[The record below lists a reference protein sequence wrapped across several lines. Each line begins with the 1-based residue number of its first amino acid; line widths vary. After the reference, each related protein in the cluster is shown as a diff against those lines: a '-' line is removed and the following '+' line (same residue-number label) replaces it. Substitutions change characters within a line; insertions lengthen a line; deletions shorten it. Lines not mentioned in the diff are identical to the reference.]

1 MKKLSIIIPMM
12 NEEDGIDILFR
23 RLIPIISG
31 LELDYEIICV
41 NDGSVDGTL
50 SKLIEKRKSNCKI
63 HIIDLSRN
71 FGKEAAL
78 MAGIEHA
85 TGECL
90 IPLDADLQ
98 DPPELIPEMIY
109 KWQLGAEVV
118 LAVRERRRS
127 DSWIKR
133 TSANMFYSTINKL
146 SDIPIPSNA
155 GDFRLIDRK
164 VVFALRRLPERNRFN
179 KGIFAWLGFK
189 TEILTYERP
198 EREAGQT
205 KWKFRQLW
213 SFALDGITSFSSWPL
228 RVWSYIGLAIATAS
242 LMYALITVI
251 RVIFFDDIH
260 LPGYASIITAIMFS
274 TGVILISLGV
284 IAEYLSRIF
293 IEVKSRP
300 LYIIRDIY
308 DQNSPSNTHD

>member
-1 MKKLSIIIPMM
+1 MM

-23 RLIPIISG
+23 RLVPIISG
-31 LELDYEIICV
+31 IELDYEIICV
-41 NDGSVDGTL
+41 NDGSVDETL

-63 HIIDLSRN
+63 HVIDLSRN

-98 DPPELIPEMIY
+98 DPPELIPEMIR

-118 LAVRERRRS
+118 LAVRERRSS
-127 DSWIKR
+127 DSWVKR

-164 VVFALRRLPERNRFN
+164 VVLALRQLPERNRFN

-228 RVWSYIGLAIATAS
+228 RVWSYIGLAIASAS
-242 LMYALITVI
+242 LMYALITII
-251 RVIFFDDIH
+251 RVIVFDDIH

-284 IAEYLSRIF
+284 IAEYISRIF

-300 LYIIRDIY
+300 LYIVRDIY
-308 DQNSPSNTHD
+308 DQNSLSKTHD

>member
-1 MKKLSIIIPMM
+1 MM

-23 RLIPIISG
+23 RLVPIISG
-31 LELDYEIICV
+31 IELDYEIICV
-41 NDGSVDGTL
+41 NDGSVDETL

-63 HIIDLSRN
+63 HVIDLSRN

-98 DPPELIPEMIY
+98 DPPELIPEMIR

-118 LAVRERRRS
+118 LAVRERRSS
-127 DSWIKR
+127 DSWVKR

-164 VVFALRRLPERNRFN
+164 VVLALRQLPERNRFN

-189 TEILTYERP
+189 TEIVTYERP

-228 RVWSYIGLAIATAS
+228 RVWSYIGLAIASAS
-242 LMYALITVI
+242 LMYALITII
-251 RVIFFDDIH
+251 RVIVFDDIH

-284 IAEYLSRIF
+284 IAEYISRIF

-300 LYIIRDIY
+300 LYIVRDIY
-308 DQNSPSNTHD
+308 DQNSLSKTHD